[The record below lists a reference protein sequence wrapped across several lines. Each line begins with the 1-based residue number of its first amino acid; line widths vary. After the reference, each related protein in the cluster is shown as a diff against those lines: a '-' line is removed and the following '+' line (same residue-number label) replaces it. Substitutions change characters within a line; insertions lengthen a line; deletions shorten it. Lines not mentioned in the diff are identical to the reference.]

1 MILWINLVTNGLPAL
16 ALGIDPPDASQMQEA
31 PRAPTSGLLGKRE
44 YLGIL
49 VVGLWMGGAALVAY
63 AWRWEP
69 GTLKLVSHST
79 AHGRAIAFSLLAL
92 SPLFHAAN
100 CRSSTTSAFRLHP
113 LVSKPLVVAVG
124 LSAAIHGVVFIPTL
138 RPIFR
143 TFWLEA
149 GEWVFLLVL
158 SASIVP
164 AVEGWKLLQRAR
176 LLGPELAPST
186 RRPAA

>member
-44 YLGIL
+44 YLGIV
-49 VVGLWMGGAALVAY
+49 VVGLWMGGAALLVY
-63 AWRWEP
+63 AWRWQP
-69 GTLKLVSHST
+69 GTLTFMTQST
-79 AHGRAIAFSLLAL
+79 PQGRALAFSLLAL
-92 SPLFHAAN
+92 SPLFHAAT

-124 LSAAIHGVVFIPTL
+124 LSAAIHLVVFLPAL

-143 TFWLEA
+143 TFWLSA
-149 GEWVFLLVL
+149 AEWVMLLVL

-164 AVEGWKLLQRAR
+164 AVEAWKLLQRAR
-176 LLGPELAPST
+176 LLGPDLAPST
-186 RRPAA
+186 RRPGA